1 MKNKNFNLEQKAK
14 FYFLLIIFINL
25 VVLSFTATGIIIGI
39 KEFVLNTKS
48 TYESITCCKN
58 ICLKC
63 LFTLRTFS
71 IVFPW
76 ICIILFF
83 VGIFLSIHKAILII
97 ASSKYFINSIASAVT
112 KNISHSLKNIILSL
126 NLHNKITILANKNS
140 YYAFTT
146 GLWRPKIYLSKGI
159 CSYLTTKE
167 LTAVILHELHH
178 KENNVP
184 LKLFLINI
192 LCTINF
198 FIPINKYLL
207 KLFSSTLEKAAD
219 DSAISLSKEPLEL
232 ASALVKLSKTYS
244 TNIPHPAIPFF
255 NEQAVVE
262 DRITR
267 LLGIPT
273 NLLLHNK
280 INMYISYTLSFI
292 IISAVYLSLFFEH
305 KLIDHAINCKTL
317 VCHMIRCS

>member
-1 MKNKNFNLEQKAK
+1 MGKIMKNENFDLEQKAN

-25 VVLSFTATGIIIGI
+25 IVLSFTATGIIIGI
-39 KEFVLNTKS
+39 KEFILNTKS

-83 VGIFLSIHKAILII
+83 IGIFLSIHKAISII
-97 ASSKYFINSIASAVT
+97 ASSKHFINSIASAVT
-112 KNISHSLKNIILSL
+112 KNNILSL
-126 NLHNKITILANKNS
+126 NLHNKITILDNKNS

-178 KENNVP
+178 KENNAP

-198 FIPINKYLL
+198 FMPINKYLL
-207 KLFSSTLEKAAD
+207 KLCSSTLEKAAD
-219 DSAISLSKEPLEL
+219 DSAISFSKEPLEL

-244 TNIPHPAIPFF
+244 TNIPHPVIPFF
-255 NEQAVVE
+255 NEQTVVE

-280 INMYISYTLSFI
+280 
-292 IISAVYLSLFFEH
+292 
-305 KLIDHAINCKTL
+305 K
-317 VCHMIRCS
+317 